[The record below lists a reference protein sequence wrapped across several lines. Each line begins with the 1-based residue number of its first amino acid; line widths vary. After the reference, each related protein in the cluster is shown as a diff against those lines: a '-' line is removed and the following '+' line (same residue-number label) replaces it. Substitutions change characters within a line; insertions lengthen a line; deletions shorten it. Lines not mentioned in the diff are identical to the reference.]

1 MSESATTMGRDE
13 PLFLAFLNQH
23 DDNAWRSVVNSLLP
37 SIHEVDRAATEI
49 WFYFYPLALLHA
61 LEQSDEPERL
71 ISKLSLSG
79 KYLLKDQIDSSH
91 EFFYGH
97 RFWPQ
102 VKAAVATLAGS
113 TGAPVSLDLAT
124 QIKAVANKVSSDLNV
139 DASLVVGITS
149 VAFMTLQQTGATA
162 FKASPGSVSKQLN
175 KSPQQILRER
185 ATDDRQGLFSFF
197 QPAKIFS
204 ITFNENNPD
213 AKFKLINTQHLTTAA
228 ANDKRDHYSRDP
240 RCVVGEGPIPVEC
253 RSAACGTCWI
263 GILGGND
270 KVSEVAGL
278 EWRRIRDFGYI
289 DTDEP
294 RPVIRL
300 ACQTQAYGN
309 ISIVIPPWNGV
320 FGRFLR
326 AQQDTSEEQNP
337 AV

>member
-23 DDNAWRSVVNSLLP
+23 DDHAWRRVVNSLLP

-49 WFYFYPLALLHA
+49 WFYFFPLALLHA
-61 LEQSDEPERL
+61 LEQSDDPERL

-113 TGAPVSLDLAT
+113 TSAPVSLDLAT
-124 QIKAVANKVSSDLNV
+124 QIKAVANKVSRELNV
-139 DASLVVGITS
+139 DASLVVGITA
-149 VAFMTLQQTGATA
+149 VAFMTLQQTGAIA
-162 FKASPGSVSKQLN
+162 FKASPGTVWKQSN
-175 KSPQQILRER
+175 KSPQQILRDR

-197 QPAKIFS
+197 QPDKIFS

-253 RSAACGTCWI
+253 RSASCGTCWV
-263 GILGGND
+263 GIIGGND
-270 KVSEVAGL
+270 KVSEVGEL
-278 EWRRIRDFGYI
+278 EWRKIKDFGYI

-294 RPVIRL
+294 RTVIRL

-326 AQQDTSEEQNP
+326 AQQDTTEEHNP